1 MSRFT
6 AILLL
11 AALGMSAAAGRV
23 IVDDPVHVPTLE
35 GPKLYKRDGYCYI
48 FAPFGGVDHGSEAV
62 LRSRNILRAVR
73 IPHGAFPGR
82 DAGPGPAPGARSGL

>member
-23 IVDDPVHVPTLE
+23 IVDDPVHLPTLE
-35 GPKLYKRDGYCYI
+35 GPKL
-48 FAPFGGVDHGSEAV
+48 
-62 LRSRNILRAVR
+62 
-73 IPHGAFPGR
+73 
-82 DAGPGPAPGARSGL
+82 